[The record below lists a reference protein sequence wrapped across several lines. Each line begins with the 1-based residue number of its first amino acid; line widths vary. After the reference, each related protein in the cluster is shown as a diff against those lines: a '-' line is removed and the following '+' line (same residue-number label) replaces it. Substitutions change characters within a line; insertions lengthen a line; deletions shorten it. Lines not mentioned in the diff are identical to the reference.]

1 MKESEVITSQ
11 GANWSEYAFDN
22 ILRAFL
28 NTSFHHQLSVAAWR
42 LPNQPTQHV
51 ILDTSDN
58 ISSTPAQDRGWQL
71 EDLSPGFVASPFIN
85 SDEKSP
91 YVRADIYYQSG
102 KSACQTTSNANQ
114 ATEVYNSL
122 RRQLK
127 QSNSTQIHTVPLSNL
142 FSCAG
147 SATFS
152 NIVANAVEAIEQ
164 GDFKKVVPSRSKL
177 VSLADN
183 FDAAH
188 TFQQLCE
195 AYPAAFVSLFSI
207 PGVGTWMGASPEILV
222 STYSERQ
229 RKMFRT
235 IALAGTQPVQGKNP
249 LKNAAWRQKE
259 IEEQAMVSRYII
271 NCFKKIRLR
280 EFDED
285 GPKTTAAGNLLHL
298 RTDFTVD
305 MEATNFPELGSVM
318 LRLLHPT
325 SAVCGMPKAPA
336 LEFIQQQ
343 EGYDRSFFSG
353 FLGPVNM
360 QDETH
365 LFVNLRC
372 MQLLDQQAAL
382 YAGAGVT
389 IDSEPHR
396 EWEETEMKM
405 RTMQQFLMIDDQC

>member
-1 MKESEVITSQ
+1 MKESEVIESREID
-11 GANWSEYAFDN
+11 WSEYTFDN
-22 ILRAFL
+22 IMRAFI
-28 NTSFHHQLSVAAWR
+28 NTSYYNQLSVAAWR
-42 LPNQPTQHV
+42 LPNQQAQHV
-51 ILDTSDN
+51 ILDTSGKASLTD
-58 ISSTPAQDRGWQL
+58 WQL
-71 EDLSPGFVASPFIN
+71 EELSPGFIASPFIN
-85 SDEKSP
+85 PEERSP
-91 YVRADIYYQSG
+91 YIQADIYYRSG
-102 KSACQTTSNANQ
+102 KPECQTTSSSSQ
-114 ATEVYNSL
+114 TTEVYAFL
-122 RRQLK
+122 HQQLQK
-127 QSNSTQIHTVPLSNL
+127 TESAKIHTVPRGFSYSNL
-142 FSCAG
+142 EPTNFKDLVG
-147 SATFS
+147 K
-152 NIVANAVEAIEQ
+152 AVVAIEQ

-177 VSLADN
+177 VPFPDN
-183 FDAAH
+183 FDAAR
-188 TFQQLCE
+188 TFQQLCDT
-195 AYPAAFVSLFSI
+195 YPAAFISLFSI
-207 PGVGTWMGASPEILV
+207 PGVGSWMGASPEILV
-222 STYSERQ
+222 STYRQEQ

-235 IALAGTQPVQGKNP
+235 IALAGTQPVHGKDP

-280 EFDED
+280 EFEED

-305 MEATNFPELGSVM
+305 MDATNFPELGSVM

-325 SAVCGMPKAPA
+325 SAVCGMPKESA
-336 LEFIQQQ
+336 LNFIQQH

-389 IDSEPHR
+389 IDSEPQR
-396 EWEETEMKM
+396 EWEETELKM
-405 RTMQQFLMIDDQC
+405 RTMQQVMETASTVD

>member
-1 MKESEVITSQ
+1 MKELEAIASQEVDWLGYT
-11 GANWSEYAFDN
+11 FDN

-42 LPNQPTQHV
+42 LPNQQTQHV
-51 ILDTSDN
+51 ILDTSEV
-58 ISSTPAQDRGWQL
+58 ISSTDWQL
-71 EDLSPGFVASPFIN
+71 EELSPGFIASPFIN
-85 SDEKSP
+85 ADEESP

-102 KSACQTTSNANQ
+102 KQQCQTASNAAQ
-114 ATEVYNSL
+114 TAKIYSSL
-122 RRQLK
+122 QQQLRQNK
-127 QSNSTQIHTVPLSNL
+127 SAQIHTVPLSSSF
-142 FSCAG
+142 FSAEP
-147 SATFS
+147 ATFS
-152 NIVANAVEAIEQ
+152 DIVANAVKAIEQ
-164 GDFKKVVPSRSKL
+164 GDFKKVVPSRNKL
-177 VSLADN
+177 VSLPDN
-183 FDAAH
+183 FDSAR
-188 TFQQLCE
+188 TFQQLCD

-222 STYSERQ
+222 STYRQ
-229 RKMFRT
+229 EQRRVFRT
-235 IALAGTQPVQGKNP
+235 IALAGTQPLQGKDP
-249 LKNAAWRQKE
+249 LRSAAWRQKE

-325 SAVCGMPKAPA
+325 SAVCGMPKEPS
-336 LEFIQQQ
+336 LEFIQQH

-372 MQLLDQQAAL
+372 MQLLGQQAIL

-405 RTMQQFLMIDDQC
+405 RTIQKLMIDND